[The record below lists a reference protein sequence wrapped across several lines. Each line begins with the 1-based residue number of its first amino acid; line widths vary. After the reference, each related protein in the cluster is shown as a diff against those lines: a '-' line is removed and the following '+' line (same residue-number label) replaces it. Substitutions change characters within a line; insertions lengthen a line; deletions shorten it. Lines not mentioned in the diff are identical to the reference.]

1 MSYKTQKRWES
12 IGVAI
17 VVVVLVFAAVS
28 LLINA
33 FNKNDDDFEKARL
46 TWSVGGLDSK
56 GAFVKSETDSLTS
69 DPVKIEEGIR
79 IVVDFDKTVK
89 YNVLFYDEN
98 HIYVG
103 AMSSEAT
110 SENVTLTRSGI
121 DELGDGFDDAVYFRV
136 TLIDIEEDD
145 GYITWFEKQEL
156 KKYVKVYTRKEAAAE
171 VETTT
176 TTAADE

>member
-17 VVVVLVFAAVS
+17 VAVVLVLAIVA
-28 LLINA
+28 LLVNV
-33 FNKNDDDFEKARL
+33 FNKNDDEFEKAYL
-46 TWSVGGLDSK
+46 SWSVGGLDES
-56 GAFVKSETDSLTS
+56 GAFVKNETDSLTS

-79 IVVDFDKTVK
+79 IVVDFDKTVT
-89 YNVLFYDEN
+89 YNVVLYDKN

-103 AMSSEAT
+103 YIDAEAT
-110 SENVTLTRSGI
+110 SENVTLTREAI
-121 DELGDGFDDAVYFRV
+121 DKLGDGYEDAVYFRV

-156 KKYVKVYTRKEAAAE
+156 KRYVNVYTCAEAE
-171 VETTT
+171 KVESTTEE
-176 TTAADE
+176 DVE

>member
-17 VVVVLVFAAVS
+17 VAIVLILAIVA
-28 LLINA
+28 LLMNV
-33 FNKNDDDFEKARL
+33 FNKNDGEFDKAYL
-46 TWSVGGLDSK
+46 SWSVGGLDES

-79 IVVDFDKTVK
+79 IVVDFDKTVT
-89 YNVLFYDEN
+89 YNIAFYDEN
-98 HIYVG
+98 HIFVG
-103 AMSSEAT
+103 YMADAT
-110 SENVTLTRSGI
+110 SENVTLTRAAI
-121 DELGDGFDDAVYFRV
+121 DEIEDGYEDAVYFRV

-156 KKYVKVYTRKEAAAE
+156 KKYVKVYTCAEAE
-171 VETTT
+171 KVETTT
-176 TTAADE
+176 VTDDE

>member
-28 LLINA
+28 LLMNA

-46 TWSVGGLDSK
+46 TWSVGGLDAGGK
-56 GAFVKSETDSLTS
+56 YDKTETDSLTS
-69 DPVKIEEGIR
+69 DPEKINEGIR
-79 IVVDFDKTVK
+79 VVVDFDKSVQ
-89 YNVLFYDEN
+89 YSVAFYDES
-98 HIYVG
+98 YGFVG
-103 AMSSEAT
+103 YIDGQ
-110 SENVTLTRSGI
+110 VTNSNINLTRAQI
-121 DELGDGFDDAVYFRV
+121 DAIGEGYEDAVYFRV
-136 TLIDIEEDD
+136 SLVDVEEDD
-145 GYITWFEKQEL
+145 GYITWFEKQKL
-156 KKYVKVYTRKEAAAE
+156 KNYITVYTCEEAAAE

>member
-17 VVVVLVFAAVS
+17 VAVVLVLAIVA
-28 LLINA
+28 LLMNV
-33 FNKNDDDFEKARL
+33 FNKNDGEFDKAYL
-46 TWSVGGLDSK
+46 SWSVGGLDES
-56 GAFVKSETDSLTS
+56 GAFVKNETDSLTS

-79 IVVDFDKTVK
+79 IVVGFDKTVT
-89 YNVLFYDEN
+89 YNIAFYDEN

-103 AMSSEAT
+103 YMVAEAT
-110 SENVTLTRSGI
+110 SENVTITRAGI
-121 DELGDGFDDAVYFRV
+121 DELGDDYKDAVYFRV

-156 KKYVKVYTRKEAAAE
+156 KRYVKVYTCAE
-171 VETTT
+171 VEKVET
-176 TTAADE
+176 TTAADDE